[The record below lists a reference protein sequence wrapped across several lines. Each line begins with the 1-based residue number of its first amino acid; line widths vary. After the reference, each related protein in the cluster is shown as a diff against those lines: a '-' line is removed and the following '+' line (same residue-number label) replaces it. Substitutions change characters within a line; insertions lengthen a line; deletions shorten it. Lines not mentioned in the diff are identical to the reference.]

1 MTSCKRFSFGRIA
14 KHVNFKV
21 LPVFLMNNTDT
32 SVEDHDNGT
41 HSSAKRAF
49 VQSDITT
56 GIVVNAFL
64 MFLIVGG
71 NCLVIAAYASNRR
84 LRIGTYSLLVSL
96 AFSDLLVG
104 GVSVPI
110 RIYGT
115 AKGWDVPEHISII
128 YTAIDIFSAIASNL
142 HLMAISF
149 ERFIAVSRPFYYQ
162 TLSVRP
168 YAFGS
173 AVSWGLAVLVAALH
187 PGNYLQDGPLKLK
200 FFNAYSV
207 TLFAVCF
214 LAPLVVISIVNIGI
228 FRVAKIL
235 IQRVPEHGSGNRL
248 KRERKTAFTLLLMTS
263 LFFIAWFP
271 FFVVNML
278 YLYCPPCLPSTL
290 ESQFFMVDILKWLQ
304 YSNSAVNPI
313 IYAFRDTEM
322 RRSFARLL
330 GPFGRLCRIN
340 QVVPEL
346 HSQFSLE
353 TLTRK

>member
-1 MTSCKRFSFGRIA
+1 
-14 KHVNFKV
+14 
-21 LPVFLMNNTDT
+21 MNNTDT
-32 SVEDHDNGT
+32 SLEDHGNGT
-41 HSSAKRAF
+41 HSSAKRVF
-49 VQSDITT
+49 VQSDVTT

-71 NCLVIAAYASNRR
+71 NFLVIAAYASNRR
-84 LRIGTYSLLVSL
+84 LRTRTYSLLVSL

-110 RIYGT
+110 RIYGI
-115 AKGWDVPEHISII
+115 AKGWDVPAHISVF

-173 AVSWGLAVLVAALH
+173 AVSWGLAVLVAAIH
-187 PGNYLQDGPLKLK
+187 PANYLQDGPLRLK
-200 FFNAYSV
+200 FLSAYSV

-214 LAPLVVISIVNIGI
+214 VAPLIVISIVNFGI

-235 IQRVPEHGSGNRL
+235 IQRVPAHGIGNRL

-278 YLYCPPCLPSTL
+278 YLYCFPCLPSTM
-290 ESQFFMVDILKWLQ
+290 ESQIFMVDILKWLQ
-304 YSNSAVNPI
+304 YSNSAANPI
-313 IYAFRDTEM
+313 IYTFRDTEM

-346 HSQFSLE
+346 HSQFSME